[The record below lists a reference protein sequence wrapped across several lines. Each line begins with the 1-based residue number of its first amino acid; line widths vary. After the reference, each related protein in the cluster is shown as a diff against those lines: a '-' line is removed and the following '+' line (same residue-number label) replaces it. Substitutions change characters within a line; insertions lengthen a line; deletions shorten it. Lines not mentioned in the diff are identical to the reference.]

1 MRQIRNT
8 FALEGRR
15 AYMKAGHEW
24 EPTTGPMRGTFS
36 SGCVSLCVCVCV
48 FFSNSIPF
56 ILSSLLVSA
65 PSYSSSPKSDPS
77 STALPYAWTNHSN
90 YTWLVPKRDC
100 GPTRVL
106 RRPFSPPPYV
116 RHVPFA
122 FFLIY
127 FYSTA
132 RLNRAL
138 ASAST
143 RVQFVPVPARENTT
157 KC

>member
-48 FFSNSIPF
+48 FSNSIPF

-106 RRPFSPPPYV
+106 RRPFLPPPLCAA
-116 RHVPFA
+116 RA
-122 FFLIY
+122 FCIFFNLFL
-127 FYSTA
+127 FYGETKS
-132 RLNRAL
+132 
-138 ASAST
+138 SACF
-143 RVQFVPVPARENTT
+143 RVDPRPVCAGTG
-157 KC
+157 